1 MLKALIKKQFTEIFR
16 SFFIDQKKNTARSK
30 GATVA
35 FFILFAL
42 LMVFAFGITFGSMA
56 LLICEPLVSAGYNW
70 MYFMF
75 ATLTATI
82 FGVFGS
88 AFNTAQSL
96 YLAND
101 NDFLLSMPIP
111 VSRIMLS
118 RLIGVYIMGA
128 IYSGFIYI
136 PAAVVYWIFA
146 DHSVLTVISGLLMF
160 IVITF
165 FVLALSCLLGWVV
178 AKVMVRLKNNGILT
192 AILAILLFAVFY
204 FFYGRMTSMAM
215 SIISNADSINSSVG
229 NGPLHI
235 IGNAPTGDYVSL
247 LIVALVVAVICAL
260 VWLLLSKTFIGITTV
275 TNDVR
280 NSKYTNHDIVSRSVP
295 SSLLSREFKSL
306 TSNSLYMLNGS
317 LSSVILVVMGIAVL
331 VAGFTAINDIR
342 SFLSITPFPASIL
355 ALFAALI
362 ISLISGLNMT
372 IVPSISLEGK
382 NFWILRTMPIEA
394 EEIIKAKVKMQLI
407 LTMIP
412 TLFCALCFLPL
423 LIGSGAE
430 PGYIVFVF
438 LIPLSYNILCVLF
451 GLMLGIKFANLN
463 WVNMAVPIK
472 QSGAVTIYSLTM
484 MFAPILF
491 GAGAVFLSISIGLL
505 PVLLIV
511 LAIFIILSVI
521 LFVWL
526 KKRGMKAFEELSC

>member
-165 FVLALSCLLGWVV
+165 FVLAMSCLLGWVV

-372 IVPSISLEGK
+372 VVPSISLEGK

-423 LIGSGAE
+423 LIGSGTE

-438 LIPLSYNILCVLF
+438 LIPLSCNILCVLF

-472 QSGAVTIYSLTM
+472 QSGAVTIYTLTM
-484 MFAPILF
+484 MFAPILL
-491 GAGAVFLSISIGLL
+491 GAGAIFLSISIGLL